1 MKGRSVDVSVVSA
14 YYTNKED
21 KKQRISYEVDF
32 VCNQGS
38 KRTYIQSTFATNTE
52 AKMNQEKRS
61 LRKIDDSFRKV
72 IITKRR
78 MSLRDDDEGILH
90 IGLYDLLE
98 EADIL
103 N

>member
-1 MKGRSVDVSVVSA
+1 MKGRSVDVGVVNA

-21 KKQRISYEVDF
+21 EKQRISYEVDF

-61 LRKIDDSFRKV
+61 LRENR
-72 IITKRR
+72 
-78 MSLRDDDEGILH
+78 
-90 IGLYDLLE
+90 
-98 EADIL
+98 
-103 N
+103 